1 MADVAIRIKVERC
14 KHCGSCVT
22 TCSEQIFLQ
31 AEPRSVPEA
40 RDVNRCIACGHC
52 VAACPADAIEHSG
65 FPPGSFGPLTPELL
79 PSSAQVFEMLR
90 TRRSNREFLDKPV
103 PTAVVEQVLEAARTA
118 PSAHNYQ
125 KTQYVIVQGTET
137 RKRLF
142 DLLAGFYAGLARQVN
157 NPLVRA
163 AYRLQL
169 SKTELAGVVRLRS
182 DFDMIAEHVRQGE
195 DPFLHRAP
203 CIIIAHA
210 ERDLNF
216 PESNAAIALHN
227 ATLMAQ
233 ALGLGGFLI
242 GYLVAACGR
251 DRRFAKLLDLP
262 PTHRVYGALALG
274 YPKRA
279 YTRWLGRKALAT
291 KWM

>member
-1 MADVAIRIKVERC
+1 MPEVSIKFKAERC
-14 KHCGSCVT
+14 KHCGACVA
-22 TCSEQIFLQ
+22 TCSERILVQ
-31 AEPRSVPEA
+31 AQAGSAPEA
-40 RDVNRCIACGHC
+40 RDIIRCIACGHC
-52 VAACPADAIEHSG
+52 VAACPADAIEHSD
-65 FPPGSFGPLTPELL
+65 FPPGSFGPLTPDLL

-90 TRRSNREFLDKPV
+90 TRRSIREFQDKAV
-103 PTAVVEQVLEAARTA
+103 PNAVVEQVLEAAQTA

-125 KTQYVIVQGTET
+125 KTQYVIVQSEDT
-137 RKRLF
+137 RKGLLV
-142 DLLAGFYAGLARQVN
+142 LLAGFYTGLARQVN

-169 SKTELAGVVRLRS
+169 SKTELAGVMRLRS
-182 DFDMIAEHVRQGE
+182 DFDMIAERVRQGE
-195 DPFLHRAP
+195 DPFLRGAP

-242 GYLVAACGR
+242 GYLVAACAR
-251 DRRFAKLLDLP
+251 ERRIAKLLDLP

-279 YTRWLGRKALAT
+279 STRWIGRKALVT

>member
-1 MADVAIRIKVERC
+1 MPEVEIKIKVERC
-14 KHCGSCVT
+14 THCGACVA
-22 TCSEQIFLQ
+22 TCSERIFVQ
-31 AEPRSVPEA
+31 PEARSAPEA
-40 RDVNRCIACGHC
+40 RDIGRCIACGHC
-52 VAACPADAIEHSG
+52 VVACPVEAIEHSD

-79 PSSAQVFEMLR
+79 PSSAQVFELLR
-90 TRRSNREFLDKPV
+90 ARRSIREFRDKPV
-103 PTAVVEQVLEAARTA
+103 PKAVVEQVLEAARTA

-125 KTQYVIVQGTET
+125 KTQYVVVQSAET

-142 DLLAGFYAGLARQVN
+142 DLLARFYAGLARQLK

-163 AYRLQL
+163 AFRLQL
-169 SKTELAGVVRLRS
+169 SKTEVDSALRLRS
-182 DFDMIAEHVRQGE
+182 DFDMITERVRRGE
-195 DPFLHRAP
+195 DPLLRSAP
-203 CIIIAHA
+203 CIIVAHA

-233 ALGLGGFLI
+233 SLGLGGFLI
-242 GYLVAACGR
+242 GYLVAACAR
-251 DRRFAKLLDLP
+251 DRRFAKLLGLP
-262 PTHRVYGALALG
+262 STHRVYGALALG

-279 YTRWLGRKALAT
+279 STRWIGRKPLVT

>member
-1 MADVAIRIKVERC
+1 MAEIAIRIKVERC
-14 KHCGSCVT
+14 THCGACVA
-22 TCSEQIFLQ
+22 TCSERIFVQ
-31 AEPRSVPEA
+31 AEARSAPEVRA
-40 RDVNRCIACGHC
+40 IGRCIACGHC
-52 VAACPADAIEHSG
+52 VVACPGEAIEHSD
-65 FPPGSFGPLTPELL
+65 FPQGSFGPLTPELL
-79 PSSAQVFEMLR
+79 PSSAQVFELLR
-90 TRRSNREFLDKPV
+90 ARRSIREFQDKPV
-103 PTAVVEQVLEAARTA
+103 PNAVVQQVLAAARTA

-125 KTQYVIVQGTET
+125 KTQYVVVQRAET
-137 RKRLF
+137 RRRLF
-142 DLLAGFYAGLARQVN
+142 DLLVGFYAGLARQVN

-169 SKTELAGVVRLRS
+169 SKTEVASVLRLRS
-182 DFDMIAEHVRQGE
+182 DFDMIAEQVRQGE
-195 DPFLHRAP
+195 DPLLHRAP
-203 CIIIAHA
+203 CIIVAHA

-242 GYLVAACGR
+242 GYLVGACGR

-262 PTHRVYGALALG
+262 SGHRVYGALALG

-279 YTRWLGRKALAT
+279 YTRWIERKALVT

>member
-1 MADVAIRIKVERC
+1 MAEVAIRIKVERC
-14 KHCGSCVT
+14 THCGACVA
-22 TCSEQIFLQ
+22 TCSERIFAQ
-31 AEPRSVPEA
+31 AEAQSAPEV
-40 RDVNRCIACGHC
+40 REIGRCIACGHC
-52 VAACPADAIEHSG
+52 VVACPEDAIEHSD
-65 FPPGSFGPLTPELL
+65 FPQGSFGPLTFGLL
-79 PSSAQVFEMLR
+79 PSSAQVFELLR
-90 TRRSNREFLDKPV
+90 ARRSIREFQDKPV
-103 PTAVVEQVLEAARTA
+103 PRTVVEQVLEAARTA

-125 KTQYVIVQGTET
+125 KTQYVVVQGAET
-137 RKRLF
+137 RRRLL
-142 DLLAGFYAGLARQVN
+142 DLLVGFYAGLARQVN

-169 SKTELAGVVRLRS
+169 SKTEVASVLRLRS
-182 DFDMIAEHVRQGE
+182 DFDMIAEQVRQGE
-195 DPFLHRAP
+195 DPLLHGAP
-203 CIIIAHA
+203 CIIVAHA

-216 PESNAAIALHN
+216 PEANAAIALHN

-233 ALGLGGFLI
+233 SLGLGGFLI

-262 PTHRVYGALALG
+262 SGHRAYGALALG

-279 YTRWLGRKALAT
+279 HTRWIGRKALVT

>member
-1 MADVAIRIKVERC
+1 MAEVTIRINVERC
-14 KHCGSCVT
+14 THCGACVA
-22 TCSEQIFLQ
+22 TCSERIFAQ
-31 AEPRSVPEA
+31 AEAQSAPE
-40 RDVNRCIACGHC
+40 VHEIGRCIACGHC
-52 VAACPADAIEHSG
+52 VVACPEGAIEHSD
-65 FPPGSFGPLTPELL
+65 FPQGSVGPLTPELL
-79 PSSAQVFEMLR
+79 PSSAQVFELLR
-90 TRRSNREFLDKPV
+90 ARRSIREFQDKAV
-103 PTAVVEQVLEAARTA
+103 PNTVVQQVLEAARTA

-125 KTQYVIVQGTET
+125 KTQYVVVQGAET

-142 DLLAGFYAGLARQVN
+142 DLLVAFYAGVARQLK

-169 SKTELAGVVRLRS
+169 SRTEVASALRMRS
-182 DFDMIAEHVRQGE
+182 DFEMIGEQVRRGQ
-195 DPFLHRAP
+195 DPLLHGAP
-203 CIIIAHA
+203 CIIVTHA

-233 ALGLGGFLI
+233 SLGLGGFLI
-242 GYLVAACGR
+242 GYLVGACGR

-262 PTHRVYGALALG
+262 STHRVYGALALG

-279 YTRWLGRKALAT
+279 YTRWIKRKALVT
-291 KWM
+291 KWL